1 MIRHL
6 FNEHLW
12 HFLLAKMLAHSL
24 WFTGVGCSLQVDGQV
39 GGVSVS
45 AAWRAVKAPRAE
57 VVRVSTYG
65 PNIKL
70 F

>member
-1 MIRHL
+1 MAFSTSKDAGPLPLVHR
-6 FNEHLW
+6 
-12 HFLLAKMLAHSL
+12 
-24 WFTGVGCSLQVDGQV
+24 VGCSLQVDGQV